1 MCVTGKKLQKCKSY
15 LKIKAI
21 KAPCSFSSNCTKG
34 EVFPSEELHRGGVL
48 GAQGAVPI
56 PGDRGGA
63 GLWPCS
69 GLRGVR
75 GCLNV
80 LSN

>member
-34 EVFPSEELHRGGVL
+34 EVFPSEELHHEGVV

-56 PGDRGGA
+56 LGDRGGA